1 MGSPRFLGNLRIRA
15 LLIDSGRPR
24 HQAIAMPQVLLSA
37 LSTTSAL
44 QRSRFRSSITQPA
57 SPLSTL
63 HVLGYPRPRKTRFR
77 PVASLSRAGLK
88 PARFQ

>member
-77 PVASLSRAGLK
+77 PVANLSRAGLK